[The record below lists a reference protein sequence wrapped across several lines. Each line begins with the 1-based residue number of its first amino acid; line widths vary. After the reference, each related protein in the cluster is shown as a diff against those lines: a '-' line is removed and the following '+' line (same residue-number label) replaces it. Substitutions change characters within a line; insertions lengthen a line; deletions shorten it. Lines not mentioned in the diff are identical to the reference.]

1 MALCLRDAAKAF
13 SASGGSAG
21 ETKARL
27 RGCLAFDD
35 GVGGG
40 PVLYKV
46 WDAGS
51 NCVTVRR
58 LMGDVHHPPR
68 ERDEE
73 TERESLPPTSN

>member
-1 MALCLRDAAKAF
+1 MAKVF
-13 SASGGSAG
+13 SVADGSSVEA
-21 ETKARL
+21 KARL

-51 NCVTVRR
+51 NCVTATR
-58 LMGDVHHPPR
+58 LMETRPPPTKR
-68 ERDEE
+68 ER
-73 TERESLPPTSN
+73 

>member
-1 MALCLRDAAKAF
+1 MEA
-13 SASGGSAG
+13 
-21 ETKARL
+21 KARL

-51 NCVTVRR
+51 NCVTAPR
-58 LMGDVHHPPR
+58 LMETRPPPTKR
-68 ERDEE
+68 ER
-73 TERESLPPTSN
+73 